1 MVKGKFNNAT
11 LKKSDETLNPLGLY
25 LINNIMLIILVLI
38 HNIYSL
44 IIYIYKLVDYFLKRL
59 QQCFALLI
67 PSKISREVMSVRDGV
82 KSLSKIPQHLAVIVG
97 SEQISY
103 LDFTKL
109 ILWCLNA
116 EIPHISFYSSLNE
129 ISCHLLYKAVCVQSK
144 DNLLRI
150 KWGES
155 FSDDIKKLAKK
166 GINGYK
172 WQPALQVNVFNS
184 SSGIDCLLKV
194 TRNLCKSHSK
204 SSKIDISDVN
214 KEMKAILCIPD
225 PDLVIVFSN
234 INCTFGFLP
243 WHLRV
248 TEIQR
253 VTTHHNLNI
262 DTFMEALH
270 SYSDREQR
278 FGK

>member
-116 EIPHISFYSSLNE
+116 EIPHISFYSSLN
-129 ISCHLLYKAVCVQSK
+129 
-144 DNLLRI
+144 
-150 KWGES
+150 
-155 FSDDIKKLAKK
+155 
-166 GINGYK
+166 GYK